1 MWCLHWHKG
10 RVSLVQPSSD
20 QSELHVAH
28 NWNEFAVVGLNS
40 GWTKK
45 SFDSETENVV
55 KPLKSWENIYVI
67 L

>member
-1 MWCLHWHKG
+1 MLSYFRDFK
-10 RVSLVQPSSD
+10 
-20 QSELHVAH
+20 HVMSTLAQRESFTGPAH
-28 NWNEFAVVGLNS
+28 NWNEFAVVGLNG

>member
-1 MWCLHWHKG
+1 MSALAQRESFTG
-10 RVSLVQPSSD
+10 P
-20 QSELHVAH
+20 AH
-28 NWNEFAVVGLNS
+28 NWNEFAIVGLNG

-45 SFDSETENVV
+45 SLDSETENVV